1 MGSPDTNLVPVLAA
15 HRFDETVLL
24 DYLRAHLAGF
34 TGTCLIR
41 QYQGGQSNPT
51 FQLQTPTRS
60 YVLRK
65 QPPGTLLPSAHAVD
79 REFTVMRALRDSQ
92 VPVPEVLHLCT
103 DPSVIGQMFFV
114 MDCVTGRIFANPA
127 LPGMPS
133 AERSAIYDSMNATL
147 AALHCVDINAVGLDK
162 FGRGEHFMSRQIQ
175 RWSKQYRASQ
185 LEPCEAMQ
193 SLMDWLP
200 LQDFGPDETALHH
213 GDFRLGNLIIHPTE
227 SRVVAVLDWEL
238 ATLGHPIADLAYNCL
253 AYYGM
258 QPGAGRLAVLD
269 TSDTGVPGEGE
280 YLQMYC
286 ERTGRSHVPHWRKF
300 VIFQLFRGAA
310 ILAGVQSRAR
320 AGNAADHRAME
331 ASSVY
336 TALAERAWKLAQAE
350 QR

>member
-1 MGSPDTNLVPVLAA
+1 VLGIVDQSRCKSELSDKHELSRQRLLHVVCSTLASMSSPDTNLVPVLAA
-15 HRFDETVLL
+15 HRFDEPVLL
-24 DYLRAHLAGF
+24 DYLRAHLAGC

-51 FQLQTPTRS
+51 FHLQTPTRS

-79 REFTVMRALRDSQ
+79 REFTVMRALRDSR

-103 DPSVIGQMFFV
+103 DPSVI
-114 MDCVTGRIFANPA
+114 
-127 LPGMPS
+127 
-133 AERSAIYDSMNATL
+133 
-147 AALHCVDINAVGLDK
+147 
-162 FGRGEHFMSRQIQ
+162 
-175 RWSKQYRASQ
+175 RASQ

-227 SRVVAVLDWEL
+227 PRVVAVLDWEL

-258 QPGAGRLAVLD
+258 QPGAGKLAVLD

-286 ERTGRSHVPHWRKF
+286 KRTGRSHVPHWRKF

-320 AGNAADHRAME
+320 GGNAADHRAME
-331 ASSVY
+331 ASRVY

-350 QR
+350 